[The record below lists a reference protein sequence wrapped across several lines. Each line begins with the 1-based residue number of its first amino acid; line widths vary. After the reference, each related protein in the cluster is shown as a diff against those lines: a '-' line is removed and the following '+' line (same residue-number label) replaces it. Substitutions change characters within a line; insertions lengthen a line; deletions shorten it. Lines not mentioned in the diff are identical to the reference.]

1 MLKVRPFRE
10 GVDEEIYVGIYN
22 SAFSDYDDLR
32 GVTLEEVQAL
42 EKAPSYNLD
51 GLLIAEWDGQTAG
64 MVQALVDEFR
74 EEKKGFIQS
83 LAVLPEFRN
92 RGIATKLLLKA
103 VESLKKRGMEVA
115 GAWVQADR
123 VACVHLYESLG
134 FKRVRT
140 SSLMKRSLTEKT
152 RIKVNEAVVVREAE
166 LRVDEDIALIWRL
179 ENEAFIE
186 HFNYRP
192 LALEET
198 KYMFFEMPWYRHQ
211 KAWFATFAGEPVGYI
226 ITGIDVRLNEE
237 KHANYGWILDIGVL
251 KPFRRRK
258 IGSTLMHSA
267 MRYLKSLGM
276 EDALLYVDDQNPTE
290 AIKLYE
296 RVGFEVFHSNSVYEL
311 QLVRDVPFGNDAEG

>member
-1 MLKVRPFRE
+1 LLKIRPFRK
-10 GVDEEIYVGIYN
+10 GVDEEIYVSIYN

-32 GVTLEEVQAL
+32 SVTLQEVQAL

-103 VESLKKRGMEVA
+103 VESLKNRRMEVA
-115 GAWVQADR
+115 GAWAQANR

-140 SSLMKRSLTEKT
+140 LSLMKRSLTEKT
-152 RIKVNEAVVVREAE
+152 GIEVNEAVVVREAE
-166 LRVDEDIALIWRL
+166 LRVDEDVALIWRL
-179 ENEAFIE
+179 ENEAFRE

-198 KYMFFEMPWYRHQ
+198 KYMLFEMPWYRHQ
-211 KAWFATFAGEPVGYI
+211 KAWFAAFAGEPVGYVI
-226 ITGIDVRLNEE
+226 AGIDVRLNEE
-237 KHANYGWILDIGVL
+237 KHTNYGWILDIGVL

-267 MRYLKSLGM
+267 MRYLRSLGI

-290 AIKLYE
+290 AIKLYK
-296 RVGFEVFHSNSVYEL
+296 RVGFEVFHSNAVYEL
-311 QLVRDVPFGNDAEG
+311 QLVSDVLFGNKAEG